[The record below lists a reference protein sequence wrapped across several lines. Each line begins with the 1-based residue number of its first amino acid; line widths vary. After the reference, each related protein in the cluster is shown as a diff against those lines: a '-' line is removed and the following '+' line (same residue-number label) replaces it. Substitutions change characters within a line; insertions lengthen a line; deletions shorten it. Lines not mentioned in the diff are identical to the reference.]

1 MHCKTLL
8 HNTTCRKHAFLAPE
22 TSTFTKA
29 TLNCFQTWN
38 KANNVV
44 QKRINKNRLQHIF
57 RLKTPQTKK
66 TTLCLQTFDGNMQL
80 PHLPNGNGV
89 ANKQRKACTNTTKH
103 ACPKKTKQTQS
114 NCMSV
119 HQLQQNALD
128 KVADAKFC
136 ATKIAVRNVAC
147 CKTVAKQQ
155 NATRLKTK
163 KTASACRFFHIF
175 EKFCTLG
182 LSNSYLY
189 AKHRRNLQT
198 QPCVPTYKF
207 FVTVCQ
213 NSQQF

>member
-1 MHCKTLL
+1 MKT
-8 HNTTCRKHAFLAPE
+8 
-22 TSTFTKA
+22 
-29 TLNCFQTWN
+29 N
-38 KANNVV
+38 K
-44 QKRINKNRLQHIF
+44 R
-57 RLKTPQTKK
+57 
-66 TTLCLQTFDGNMQL
+66 TLCL
-80 PHLPNGNGV
+80 
-89 ANKQRKACTNTTKH
+89 RKFYIKH
-103 ACPKKTKQTQS
+103 AVAQPAQTAIVLRKTTQSPQKTKQAQS

>member
-1 MHCKTLL
+1 MLYKNASTKTDC
-8 HNTTCRKHAFLAPE
+8 NTF
-22 TSTFTKA
+22 
-29 TLNCFQTWN
+29 
-38 KANNVV
+38 
-44 QKRINKNRLQHIF
+44 F
-57 RLKTPQTKK
+57 RLKIPQTKK
-66 TTLCLQTFDGNMQL
+66 TRCACKLLTENMQL
-80 PHLPNGNGV
+80 PNLPNGNGV
-89 ANKQRKACTNTTKH
+89 AKNNAKPAPTRTATHLHT
-103 ACPKKTKQTQS
+103 KKTKQTQS

>member
-1 MHCKTLL
+1 
-8 HNTTCRKHAFLAPE
+8 
-22 TSTFTKA
+22 
-29 TLNCFQTWN
+29 
-38 KANNVV
+38 
-44 QKRINKNRLQHIF
+44 
-57 RLKTPQTKK
+57 
-66 TTLCLQTFDGNMQL
+66 MQL
-80 PHLPNGNGV
+80 PNLPSGNGV

-103 ACPKKTKQTQS
+103 ACPKKPKQTQS

-136 ATKIAVRNVAC
+136 ATKIVGRNVAC
-147 CKTVAKQQ
+147 SKTVAKQQ

-163 KTASACRFFHIF
+163 KRHLRAVFFIF
-175 EKFCTLG
+175 LRSFCALG

-189 AKHRRNLQT
+189 AKHRRKLQT
-198 QPCVPTYKF
+198 QLCVPTYKF

>member
-1 MHCKTLL
+1 MKT
-8 HNTTCRKHAFLAPE
+8 
-22 TSTFTKA
+22 
-29 TLNCFQTWN
+29 N
-38 KANNVV
+38 K
-44 QKRINKNRLQHIF
+44 R
-57 RLKTPQTKK
+57 
-66 TTLCLQTFDGNMQL
+66 TLCLRKFYIK
-80 PHLPNGNGV
+80 HAV
-89 ANKQRKACTNTTKH
+89 AQPAKRQWRCEKQRKACTNTTKH

-198 QPCVPTYKF
+198 QPCVPTYNFPLPCVKIRNNF
-207 FVTVCQ
+207 DVSTIWDG
-213 NSQQF
+213 